1 MSKEIFEQ
9 FFVLIDKHENAMFAD
24 DVLKY
29 IDANF
34 EQLAAPNRLEHN
46 FRSEVVV
53 AEIINAGISPEIL
66 YDLRDLIVRR
76 TTETGKDANE
86 YLLYFFGEPPIY
98 DAFRG
103 SLRTLQIYI
112 DVHPWGKDILD
123 LHIHIDDVPIVAIIA
138 EGSIDTIEKVNYVLE
153 NSTLGLKGLYT
164 FELKGADVPISAMN
178 SMIHNLPY
186 WLPHMVKWFE
196 QEPGLLSDYALK
208 SVRKTLLRYFRE
220 NEITAAWRA
229 TRDLLR
235 AEADELSLPVL
246 VTSIV
251 QSQNELLTNTS
262 RWDKV
267 PHIKWEDLSPDEED
281 DT

>member
-1 MSKEIFEQ
+1 M
-9 FFVLIDKHENAMFAD
+9 
-24 DVLKY
+24 
-29 IDANF
+29 
-34 EQLAAPNRLEHN
+34 
-46 FRSEVVV
+46 
-53 AEIINAGISPEIL
+53 
-66 YDLRDLIVRR
+66 
-76 TTETGKDANE
+76 
-86 YLLYFFGEPPIY
+86 
-98 DAFRG
+98 
-103 SLRTLQIYI
+103 
-112 DVHPWGKDILD
+112 
-123 LHIHIDDVPIVAIIA
+123 
-138 EGSIDTIEKVNYVLE
+138 E

-178 SMIHNLPY
+178 SMIYNLPY